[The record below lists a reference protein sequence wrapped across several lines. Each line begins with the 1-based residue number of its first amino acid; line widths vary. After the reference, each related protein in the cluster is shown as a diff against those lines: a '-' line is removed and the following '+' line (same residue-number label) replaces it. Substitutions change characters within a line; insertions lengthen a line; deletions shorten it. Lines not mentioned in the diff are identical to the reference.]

1 MTFGETPNPCR
12 RNIPRLQLSDAAS
25 QAQRVERLGQWFDDL
40 AARETFNGAVWIAR
54 EGATLFAQHYGFAD
68 FSNGAPLTTRS
79 SFSLAS
85 VSKQFTGMGI
95 LLLRQRG
102 LLRLD
107 DPLAKHIPELAFYA
121 GVTLTHLLHHT
132 SGLPDYGELA
142 ERNWDPA
149 RLLTQNDLITLLATL
164 RPQPYFAPGAQYE
177 YSNTGYALL
186 GGIIARV
193 SRTSFAAFMATEI
206 FDPLHMRDSA
216 AFNLSS
222 PSCPLRE
229 RAFGFTRHGGGLD
242 PVEAC
247 DLNNLDGT
255 FGDGGIYSSAADL
268 VRWDAA
274 LREGR
279 LLPADIYREAYA
291 PGRLNGG
298 RTVDYGFGWE
308 IVAPHIVKHWG
319 EWEGFSAYVWRNLEA
334 HTLLVLLSN
343 LGPPACVDA
352 MTHDLD
358 AFMQSLRNADNV
370 PVG

>member
-12 RNIPRLQLSDAAS
+12 RNIPRLELSGAAS

-68 FSNGAPLTTRS
+68 LANAAPLTTRS

-107 DPLAKHIPELAFYA
+107 DPLATHIPELAFYA
-121 GVTLTHLLHHT
+121 GVTLRRLLHHT
-132 SGLPDYGELA
+132 SGLPDYLDLA
-142 ERNWDPA
+142 DRHWDPA
-149 RLLTQNDLITLLATL
+149 RLLTQSDLITLLGTL

-177 YSNTGYALL
+177 YSNAGYALL
-186 GGIIARV
+186 GEIIARV
-193 SRTSFAAFMATEI
+193 SRMSFASFMATEI
-206 FDPLHMRDSA
+206 FEPLHMRDSA

-229 RAFGFTRHGGGLD
+229 RAFGYSRRDGGLG
-242 PVEAC
+242 PIEAS
-247 DLNNLDGT
+247 DLNMLDGT
-255 FGDGGIYSSAADL
+255 FGDGGIYASAADL

-279 LLPADIYREAYA
+279 LLPIEVYREAYA
-291 PGRLNGG
+291 PGRLNNGTEIG
-298 RTVDYGFGWE
+298 YGFGWE
-308 IVAPHIVKHWG
+308 IATPNVVKHWG
-319 EWEGFSAYVWRNLEA
+319 EWEGFSAYIRRDLETQ
-334 HTLLVLLSN
+334 TLLVLLSN
-343 LGPPACVDA
+343 LGPPACIDA
-352 MTHDLD
+352 MTGELD
-358 AFMQSLRNADNV
+358 RFMEQVTDAPLTS
-370 PVG
+370 